1 MNRQSPRSTRRDFL
15 AHASAA
21 GVVLGAAGG
30 LSLAMSGCA
39 DTREFVQPVASRPPS
54 MPRRRIPSTGEMLP
68 VIGLGSSKPVEE
80 IAANGEAPLTAV
92 LRALVAH
99 GGKLVD
105 TWPRNAANDAGFGRI
120 ASLPDLRD
128 QLFVTTKIDKVGKEA
143 GIAQFRETQRLYQ
156 RQKLDLLQI
165 FSLTD
170 LATHWPT
177 LRDLKA
183 AGDARYIG
191 VTVAESRLYGELE
204 RFLMREKPDFV
215 QVNYSIT
222 ERESEKRIL
231 PFAAD
236 HGLAVLINRPFM
248 NGTYFDKLQERP
260 LPDWAAEF
268 DCTTWAQFSLKYIL
282 ANLAV
287 TCVLTETS
295 NARHMADNAETSV
308 GRVPNAAQRERMGA
322 FIDNV

>member
-1 MNRQSPRSTRRDFL
+1 MKKRSIGTTRREFL
-15 AHASAA
+15 ARASAA
-21 GVVLGAAGG
+21 SAALGLVGGVPLAA
-30 LSLAMSGCA
+30 LAQTA
-39 DTREFVQPVASRPPS
+39 IPQRK
-54 MPRRRIPSTGEMLP
+54 IPSTGELLP
-68 VIGLGSSKPVEE
+68 VIGLGSSKPVDE
-80 IAANGEAPLTAV
+80 IAKNGEEAITAV

-105 TWPRNAANDAGFGRI
+105 TWPRNASNDAAFGRVV
-120 ASLPDLRD
+120 SLPDLRD
-128 QLFVTTKIDKVGKEA
+128 KLFVTTKIDKVGKEA
-143 GIAQFRETQRLYQ
+143 GIAQFRETQKNYQ
-156 RQKLDLLQI
+156 RKKLDLVQI

-170 LATHWPT
+170 LEVHWPT
-177 LRDLKA
+177 LKDLKA

-191 VTVAESRLYGELE
+191 VTVAESRLYEQLE
-204 RFLMREKPDFV
+204 GFLRREKPDFV

-248 NGTYFDKLQERP
+248 NGTYFDKLKERP

-268 DCTTWAQFSLKYIL
+268 DCKTWAEFSLKYIL
-282 ANLAV
+282 ANPTV

-295 NARHMADNAETSV
+295 NAQHMADNAETSR
-308 GRVPNAAQRERMGA
+308 GRVPNAAQRQRMAA
-322 FIDNV
+322 FIEQI

>member
-1 MNRQSPRSTRRDFL
+1 MTERSIHTTRREFL
-15 AHASAA
+15 ARASATGAALGLA
-21 GVVLGAAGG
+21 GGWQLGA
-30 LSLAMSGCA
+30 LAQA
-39 DTREFVQPVASRPPS
+39 AIPTRK
-54 MPRRRIPSTGEMLP
+54 IPSTGELLP
-68 VIGLGSSKPVEE
+68 VIGLGSSKPVDE
-80 IAANGEAPLTAV
+80 IAKNGEEPITAV

-105 TWPRNAANDAGFGRI
+105 TWPRNPSNDAAFGRV

-128 QLFVTTKIDKVGKEA
+128 KLFVTTKIDKVGKEA
-143 GIAQFRETQRLYQ
+143 GLAQFRDTQKNYQ
-156 RQKLDLLQI
+156 RKKLDLVQI

-170 LATHWPT
+170 VDVHWPT
-177 LRDLKA
+177 LKDLKA
-183 AGDARYIG
+183 AGEARYIG

-204 RFLMREKPDFV
+204 GFLKREKPDFV

-248 NGTYFDKLQERP
+248 NGTYFDKLKEQP
-260 LPDWAAEF
+260 LPDWAAEL
-268 DCTTWAQFSLKYIL
+268 DCKTWAEFSLKYIL
-282 ANLAV
+282 ANRTV

-295 NARHMADNAETSV
+295 NPQHMADNAETSR
-308 GRVPNAAQRERMGA
+308 GRVPNAAQRQRMAA
-322 FIDNV
+322 FIDQI

>member
-1 MNRQSPRSTRRDFL
+1 MTERSNKTTRRELLGL
-15 AHASAA
+15 ASSAGAALVALA
-21 GVVLGAAGG
+21 GAGG
-30 LSLAMSGCA
+30 LPLAA
-39 DTREFVQPVASRPPS
+39 LAQQR
-54 MPRRRIPSTGEMLP
+54 MPQRRIPATGEMLP

-80 IAANGEAPLTAV
+80 IAKNGVEPITAV
-92 LRALVAH
+92 LRALVAS

-105 TWPRNAANDAGFGRI
+105 TWPRNADNDAAFGRV

-128 QLFVTTKIDKVGKEA
+128 KLFVTTKIDQVGKEP
-143 GIAQFRETQRLYQ
+143 GLAQFRETQRLYQ
-156 RQKLDLLQI
+156 RKKLDLVQI

-170 LATHWPT
+170 LDTHWPT
-177 LRDLKA
+177 LKDLKA

-204 RFLMREKPDFV
+204 RFLMHEKPDFI

-248 NGTYFDKLQERP
+248 NGTYFDKLKDRP

-268 DCTTWAQFSLKYIL
+268 ECKTWAQFSLKYIL
-282 ANLAV
+282 ANPAV

-295 NARHMADNAETSV
+295 NPQHMADNAQTSL
-308 GRVPNAAQRERMGA
+308 GPVPNAAQRERMGA
-322 FIDNV
+322 FIDKV

>member
-1 MNRQSPRSTRRDFL
+1 MTDWRARATRREFL
-15 AHASAA
+15 TQASAVA
-21 GVVLGAAGG
+21 AALGAAG
-30 LSLAMSGCA
+30 LPCA
-39 DTREFVQPVASRPPS
+39 AFAQAA

-80 IAANGEAPLTAV
+80 IAKNGVEPITAV
-92 LRALVAH
+92 LRALVAN

-105 TWPRNAANDAGFGRI
+105 TWPRNADNDAAFGRV

-128 QLFVTTKIDKVGKEA
+128 KLFVTTKIDKVGKEA
-143 GIAQFRETQRLYQ
+143 GLAQFRATQRLYQ
-156 RQKLDLLQI
+156 RSKLDLVQI

-170 LATHWPT
+170 LDTHWPT
-177 LRDLKA
+177 LKDLKA

-191 VTVAESRLYGELE
+191 VTVAEYRLYEQLE
-204 RFLMREKPDFV
+204 RFLAREKPDFI

-222 ERESEKRIL
+222 EREAEKRIL

-248 NGTYFDKLQERP
+248 NGTYFDKLKDRP
-260 LPDWAAEF
+260 LPDWAGEF
-268 DCTTWAQFSLKYIL
+268 DCKTWAEFSLKYIL
-282 ANLAV
+282 ANPAV

-295 NARHMADNAETSV
+295 NAQHMADNARTSL
-308 GRVPNAAQRERMGA
+308 GPVPNAAQRERMGT
-322 FIDNV
+322 FIDEV

>member
-1 MNRQSPRSTRRDFL
+1 MTKRNTRTTRREFL
-15 AHASAA
+15 ALASAA
-21 GVVLGAAGG
+21 GAALGVAGG
-30 LSLAMSGCA
+30 LPLAA
-39 DTREFVQPVASRPPS
+39 LAQPA
-54 MPRRRIPSTGEMLP
+54 MPQRRIPSTGEMLP

-80 IAANGEAPLTAV
+80 IAKNGEGPLTAV

-128 QLFVTTKIDKVGKEA
+128 KLFVTTKIDKVGKEA

-156 RQKLDLLQI
+156 RQKLDLVQI

-170 LATHWPT
+170 VDTHWPT
-177 LRDLKA
+177 LKDLKA
-183 AGDARYIG
+183 VGDARYIG
-191 VTVAESRLYGELE
+191 VTVAEARLYEQLE
-204 RFLMREKPDFV
+204 RFLMREKPDFI

-231 PFAAD
+231 PYAAD

-248 NGTYFDKLQERP
+248 NGTYFDKLKDRP

-268 DCTTWAQFSLKYIL
+268 DCKTWAQFSLKYIL
-282 ANLAV
+282 ANAVV

-295 NARHMADNAETSV
+295 NPQHMADNAQTSF

-322 FIDNV
+322 FIDRV

>member
-1 MNRQSPRSTRRDFL
+1 
-15 AHASAA
+15 
-21 GVVLGAAGG
+21 
-30 LSLAMSGCA
+30 
-39 DTREFVQPVASRPPS
+39 
-54 MPRRRIPSTGEMLP
+54 MPKRKIPSTGELLP

-80 IAANGEAPLTAV
+80 IAKNGEEAITAV

-105 TWPRNAANDAGFGRI
+105 TWPRNASNDAAFGRV

-128 QLFVTTKIDKVGKEA
+128 KLFVTTKIDKVGKEA
-143 GIAQFRETQRLYQ
+143 GIAQFRETQKNYQ
-156 RQKLDLLQI
+156 RKKLDLVQI

-170 LATHWPT
+170 LEVHWPT
-177 LRDLKA
+177 LKDLKA

-191 VTVAESRLYGELE
+191 VTVAESRLYEQLE
-204 RFLMREKPDFV
+204 GFLKREKPDFV

-222 ERESEKRIL
+222 EREAEKRLL
-231 PFAAD
+231 PLAAD

-248 NGTYFDKLQERP
+248 NGTYFDKLNSQP

-268 DCTTWAQFSLKYIL
+268 DCKTWAEFSLKYIL
-282 ANLAV
+282 ANPAV

-295 NARHMADNAETSV
+295 NPQHMADNAETSR
-308 GRVPNAAQRERMGA
+308 GRVPNAAQQQRMAA
-322 FIDNV
+322 FIDRI

>member
-1 MNRQSPRSTRRDFL
+1 MTDRPTLATR
-15 AHASAA
+15 
-21 GVVLGAAGG
+21 
-30 LSLAMSGCA
+30 
-39 DTREFVQPVASRPPS
+39 REFVVRASAVAAALGLAGCQSFAELAQPA
-54 MPRRRIPSTGEMLP
+54 MPRRRIPATGEMLP

-80 IAANGEAPLTAV
+80 IAKNGVEPITAV
-92 LRALVAH
+92 LRALVAN

-105 TWPRNAANDAGFGRI
+105 TWPRNADNDAAFGRV

-128 QLFVTTKIDKVGKEA
+128 KLFVTTKIDKVGKEA
-143 GIAQFRETQRLYQ
+143 GLAQFRETQRLYQ
-156 RQKLDLLQI
+156 RKKLDLVQI

-170 LATHWPT
+170 VDTHWPT
-177 LRDLKA
+177 LKDLKA

-191 VTVAESRLYGELE
+191 VTVAESRLYEPLE
-204 RFLMREKPDFV
+204 RFLMREKPDFI

-248 NGTYFDKLQERP
+248 NGTYFDKLKQRP

-282 ANLAV
+282 ANPAV

-295 NARHMADNAETSV
+295 NAEHMADNARTSL
-308 GRVPNAAQRERMGA
+308 GPVPNAAQRERMGA
-322 FIDNV
+322 FIDEV

>member
-1 MNRQSPRSTRRDFL
+1 MSKASVHTTRREFL
-15 AHASAA
+15 ACASAA
-21 GVVLGAAGG
+21 GAALGLAG
-30 LSLAMSGCA
+30 C
-39 DTREFVQPVASRPPS
+39 VPPS
-54 MPRRRIPSTGEMLP
+54 ALVPGTVAQAAIPKRKIPSTSELLP

-80 IAANGEAPLTAV
+80 IAKNGEEPITAV

-105 TWPRNAANDAGFGRI
+105 TWPRNADNDAAFGRV

-128 QLFVTTKIDKVGKEA
+128 KLFVTTKIDKVGKEA
-143 GIAQFRETQRLYQ
+143 GIAQFRETQKNYQ
-156 RQKLDLLQI
+156 RKRLDLVQI

-170 LATHWPT
+170 VDVHWPT
-177 LRDLKA
+177 LKDLKA
-183 AGDARYIG
+183 AGEARYIG
-191 VTVAESRLYGELE
+191 VTVAESRLYDQLE
-204 RFLMREKPDFV
+204 SFLKRERPDFV

-248 NGTYFDKLQERP
+248 NGTYFDKLKERP
-260 LPDWAAEF
+260 LPDWTRAF
-268 DCTTWAQFSLKYIL
+268 DCKTWAEFSLKYIL

-295 NARHMADNAETSV
+295 NPQHMADNAQTAI
-308 GRVPNAAQRERMGA
+308 GPVPDGAQRQRMA
-322 FIDNV
+322 ELIDKV

>member
-1 MNRQSPRSTRRDFL
+1 MDEESNRTTRREFL
-15 AHASAA
+15 ARTSAA
-21 GVVLGAAGG
+21 GAALGLSAGLPLGAFAQ
-30 LSLAMSGCA
+30 AA
-39 DTREFVQPVASRPPS
+39 IPKRK
-54 MPRRRIPSTGEMLP
+54 IPSTGELLP

-80 IAANGEAPLTAV
+80 IAKNGEEPITAV

-105 TWPRNAANDAGFGRI
+105 TWPRNPDNDAAFGRV

-128 QLFVTTKIDKVGKEA
+128 KLFVTTKIDKVGKEA
-143 GIAQFRETQRLYQ
+143 GLAQFRDTQKNYQ
-156 RQKLDLLQI
+156 RKKLDLVQI

-170 LATHWPT
+170 LDVHWPT
-177 LRDLKA
+177 LKDLKA
-183 AGDARYIG
+183 AGESRYIG
-191 VTVAESRLYGELE
+191 VTVAESHLYEQLE
-204 RFLMREKPDFV
+204 GFLKREKPDFV

-248 NGTYFDKLQERP
+248 NGTYFDKLKERP

-268 DCTTWAQFSLKYIL
+268 DCKTWAEFSLRYIL
-282 ANLAV
+282 ANPAV

-295 NARHMADNAETSV
+295 NPQHMADNAQTSL
-308 GRVPNAAQRERMGA
+308 GPTPNAAQRQRMA
-322 FIDNV
+322 ELIDKV